1 MYICTYNKFCVDVA
15 FKVDRKEEEAT
26 TSEEDT
32 EDHPLVSSVEVER
45 PRKKVHPFLKLLLA
59 FWPFGEAF
67 QSLRIWG
74 KCYEIVKVCVCVSTC
89 IGVCVCLCC
98 AVYCVPVCVSTCIN
112 VYVYVCECVFLSAYC
127 VYVSVYLCYVCFS
140 ICLCMCMYICV
151 YCHYC
156 VYITELINNETLFY

>member
-26 TSEEDT
+26 TSEKDT

-89 IGVCVCLCC
+89 IGVCV
-98 AVYCVPVCVSTCIN
+98 
-112 VYVYVCECVFLSAYC
+112 FLSAYC

>member
-1 MYICTYNKFCVDVA
+1 MCKYICTYNKFCVDVA

-74 KCYEIVKVCVCVSTC
+74 KCYEIAKVCVCVSTC
-89 IGVCVCLCC
+89 IG

-112 VYVYVCECVFLSAYC
+112 VYVYVCECVFCLSIVYMSLCISGMC
-127 VYVSVYLCYVCFS
+127 VFLSVCVCVCIFVC
-140 ICLCMCMYICV
+140 IV
-151 YCHYC
+151 TT
-156 VYITELINNETLFY
+156 VYI

>member
-89 IGVCVCLCC
+89 IGVCV
-98 AVYCVPVCVSTCIN
+98 
-112 VYVYVCECVFLSAYC
+112 FLSAYC